1 MAHRPA
7 RLPGLTWESMMRILV
22 VGVGATGGYFG
33 ARLLQAGRDVTFL
46 VRPRRT
52 AQLAEHGL
60 RVKSPHG
67 DLHFP
72 NPPVVLSEQISQPY
86 DVVLLSCKA
95 YDLESAM
102 DGFAPA
108 MGPNTVVI
116 PLLNGMQHLDKLDA
130 RFGAERVM
138 GGRCLISSTLDDQ
151 GTILHLSKFH
161 VLSFG
166 ERPSGSS
173 ERALT
178 LADAFGNA
186 GFDVQRSDAM
196 LQDMWEKWQF
206 LATLASSTCLMRAT
220 IGDIL
225 AAPRGRETIA
235 ALLDE
240 CAAIAAANG
249 YPVRAPALEQARATL
264 FAEGSPVTASMLRD
278 LERGAAVESDQ
289 IVADMLAR
297 RGQTPAPT
305 LEMALT
311 SLKAYE
317 ARRARGG

>member
-1 MAHRPA
+1 
-7 RLPGLTWESMMRILV
+7 MRILV
-22 VGVGATGGYFG
+22 VGAGAIGGYFG

-46 VRPRRT
+46 VRPRRA
-52 AQLAEHGL
+52 AQIAEHGL

-72 NPPVVLSEQISQPY
+72 KPPLVLSEQIAQPF

-95 YDLESAM
+95 YDLDSAM
-102 DGFAPA
+102 DGIAPA
-108 MGPNTVVI
+108 VGPDTVIV
-116 PLLNGMQHLDKLDA
+116 PMLNGMRHLDQLDA
-130 RFGAERVM
+130 RFGAARVM

-151 GTILHLSKFH
+151 GTILHLSNFH

-166 ERPSGSS
+166 ERPSGTS
-173 ERALT
+173 ERAQA
-178 LADAFGNA
+178 LAELFGNA

-196 LQDMWEKWQF
+196 LQDMWEKWLF
-206 LATLASSTCLMRAT
+206 LATLASATCLMRAA

-235 ALLDE
+235 ALLGE
-240 CAAIAAANG
+240 VAAIAAANG
-249 YPVRAPALEQARATL
+249 YPARAPALEQANATL
-264 FAEGSPVTASMLRD
+264 FAAGSPLMASMLRD
-278 LERGAAVESDQ
+278 LERGAAIESDQ
-289 IVADMLAR
+289 IVADLLAR
-297 RGQTPAPT
+297 RGATPTPM
-305 LEMALT
+305 LELTLT

>member
-1 MAHRPA
+1 
-7 RLPGLTWESMMRILV
+7 MRILV
-22 VGVGATGGYFG
+22 VGAGAIGGYFG

-46 VRPRRT
+46 VRPRRA

-72 NPPVVLSEQISQPY
+72 NPPLVQAEQITQPY

-95 YDLESAM
+95 YDLDSAM

-108 MGPNTVVI
+108 MGPGTVVI
-116 PLLNGMQHLDKLDA
+116 PMLNGMQHLDKLDA
-130 RFGAERVM
+130 RFGAGRVM
-138 GGRCLISSTLDDQ
+138 GGRCMISSTLDEQ
-151 GTILHLSKFH
+151 GTILHLSAFH

-166 ERPSGSS
+166 ERPAGSS
-173 ERALT
+173 DRALA
-178 LADAFGNA
+178 LAAALDGA
-186 GFDVQRSDAM
+186 GFDVQRSEAM
-196 LQDMWEKWQF
+196 LQDMWEKWLF
-206 LATLASSTCLMRAT
+206 LATLASSTCLMRAA

-225 AAPRGRETIA
+225 AAPRGRETIT
-235 ALLDE
+235 ALFDE
-240 CAAIAAANG
+240 CAAIAATNG
-249 YPVRAPALEQARATL
+249 YPARAPALEQAKTTL
-264 FAEGSPVTASMLRD
+264 FTAGSPLMASMLRD
-278 LERGAAVESDQ
+278 IERGAAIESDQ
-289 IVADMLAR
+289 IVGDLLAR

>member
-1 MAHRPA
+1 
-7 RLPGLTWESMMRILV
+7 MRILV
-22 VGVGATGGYFG
+22 VGAGATGGYFG

-46 VRPRRT
+46 VRPRRA

-60 RVKSPHG
+60 KVKSQHG

-72 NPPVVLSEQISQPY
+72 NPPLVQVGQIAQPY

-95 YDLESAM
+95 YDLDSAM

-108 MGPNTVVI
+108 VGPGTVIV

-138 GGRCLISSTLDDQ
+138 GGRCLISSTLDEQ
-151 GTILHLSKFH
+151 GTILHLSAFH

-173 ERALT
+173 DRAQA
-178 LADAFGNA
+178 LAAVFGGA
-186 GFDVQRSDAM
+186 GFDVQRSEAM
-196 LQDMWEKWQF
+196 LQDMWEKWLF
-206 LATLASSTCLMRAT
+206 LATLASSTCLMRAAV
-220 IGDIL
+220 GDIL
-225 AAPRGRETIA
+225 AAPHGRDVIA

-240 CAAIAAANG
+240 CTAIAAANG
-249 YPVRAPALEQARATL
+249 YPARAPALEQAAASL
-264 FAEGSPVTASMLRD
+264 FKEGSPMTASMLRD
-278 LERGAAVESDQ
+278 LERGGAIESDQ
-289 IVADMLAR
+289 IVGDLLAR
-297 RGQTPAPT
+297 RGPVPAPT
-305 LEMALT
+305 LQMALA

>member
-1 MAHRPA
+1 
-7 RLPGLTWESMMRILV
+7 MRILV

-46 VRPRRT
+46 VRQRRA

-60 RVKSPHG
+60 RLKSPHG
-67 DLHFP
+67 DLHIP
-72 NPPVVLSEQISQPY
+72 NPPVVLSEQITQPY

-95 YDLESAM
+95 YDLDSAM

-108 MGPNTVVI
+108 MGPATVVV
-116 PLLNGMQHLDKLDA
+116 PVLNGMRHLDRLEA

-138 GGRCLISSTLDDQ
+138 GGRCMISSTLDDQ
-151 GTILHLSKFH
+151 GTILHLSPFH

-166 ERPSGSS
+166 ERPAGNSD
-173 ERALT
+173 RAQA
-178 LADAFGNA
+178 LAEAFGNA

-196 LQDMWEKWQF
+196 LQDMWEKWFF
-206 LATLASSTCLMRAT
+206 LATLAASTCLMRAA

-225 AAPRGRETIA
+225 AAPHGRETIA

-249 YPVRAPALEQARATL
+249 YPIREPAMRQAQATL
-264 FAEGSPVTASMLRD
+264 FTEGSPITASMLRD
-278 LERGAAVESDQ
+278 LERGAAIESDQ
-289 IVADMLAR
+289 IVGDLLAR
-297 RGQTPAPT
+297 RGEVAAPT
-305 LEMALT
+305 LELALT
-311 SLKAYE
+311 NLKAYE
-317 ARRARGG
+317 ARRARNNSNQGN

>member
-1 MAHRPA
+1 
-7 RLPGLTWESMMRILV
+7 MRILV

-46 VRPRRT
+46 VRPRRA

-72 NPPVVLSEQISQPY
+72 NPPVVLSEQITQPY

-108 MGPNTVVI
+108 MGPNTVII
-116 PLLNGMQHLDKLDA
+116 PLLNGMQHLDRLDA
-130 RFGAERVM
+130 RFGAGRVM

-151 GTILHLSKFH
+151 GTILHLSSFH

-178 LADAFGNA
+178 LAAAFSDA

-196 LQDMWEKWQF
+196 LQDMWEKWLF
-206 LATLASSTCLMRAT
+206 LATLASATCLMRAT

-235 ALLDE
+235 ALLGE
-240 CAAIAAANG
+240 CAGVAAANG
-249 YPVRAPALEQARATL
+249 YPARGPALEQAKTTL
-264 FAEGSPVTASMLRD
+264 FAEGLPLTASMLRD
-278 LERGAAVESDQ
+278 LERGGAIESDQ
-289 IVADMLAR
+289 IVGDMLAR
-297 RGQTPAPT
+297 RGQTAAPT

>member
-1 MAHRPA
+1 MAHHPA
-7 RLPGLTWESMMRILV
+7 RPPGLTWESMMRILV

-46 VRPRRT
+46 VRPRRA

-116 PLLNGMQHLDKLDA
+116 PLLNGMQHLDRLDA

-151 GTILHLSKFH
+151 GTILHLSTFH

-166 ERPSGSS
+166 ECPSGSS

-178 LADAFGNA
+178 LAGTFGNA
-186 GFDVQRSDAM
+186 GFDVQCSEAM
-196 LQDMWEKWQF
+196 LQDMWEKWLF

-235 ALLDE
+235 ALQDE

-249 YPVRAPALEQARATL
+249 YPARAPALEQARATL
-264 FAEGSPVTASMLRD
+264 FAAGSPLTASMLRD
-278 LERGAAVESDQ
+278 LERGAAIESDQ
-289 IVADMLAR
+289 IVGDMLAR

-317 ARRARGG
+317 ARRARSG